1 MKLFQMKNWEL
12 TVSEEAYGIVPF
24 KKILERDK
32 SKEKEKAM
40 KEMLFVYFYSDVKS
54 DYQYI
59 TNKKDKSEE
68 IKKDIGLPKSWK
80 IDKVIEDAID
90 VYTKRSQTIIEKLYV
105 QSMKSASEIGNYLEN
120 TKALLEERD
129 KMGKPVTD
137 INKISQSVQ
146 RVPKLMRDLK
156 EAYKEVIKEK
166 EDNENKQKGSRK
178 FNIFEDGL

>member
-1 MKLFQMKNWEL
+1 MKLFEMKNWEL
-12 TVSEEAYGIVPF
+12 TVSEEAYGITPF

-40 KEMLFVYFYSDVKS
+40 KEMLFIYFYSDVKS

-59 TNKKDKSEE
+59 TNKKDKTEE

-80 IDKVIEDAID
+80 IDKVIENAIEIY
-90 VYTKRSQTIIEKLYV
+90 VKRSQTIIEKLYV

-120 TKALLEERD
+120 TKILLEERD

>member
-1 MKLFQMKNWEL
+1 MKLFEMKNWEL
-12 TVSEEAYGIVPF
+12 TISEEAYGITPF

-40 KEMLFVYFYSDVKS
+40 KEMLFIYFYSDVKS

-59 TNKKDKSEE
+59 TNKKDKAEE

-80 IDKVIEDAID
+80 IDKVIENAIELY
-90 VYTKRSQTIIEKLYV
+90 VKRSQTIIEKLYV

-129 KMGKPVTD
+129 KMERPVTD